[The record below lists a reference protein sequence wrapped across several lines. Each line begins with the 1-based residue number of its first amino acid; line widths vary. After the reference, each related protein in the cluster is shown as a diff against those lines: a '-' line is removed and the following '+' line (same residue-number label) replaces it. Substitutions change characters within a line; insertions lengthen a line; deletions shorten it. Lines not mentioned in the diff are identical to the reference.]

1 MQADVDYV
9 GGRLINDDDDDDN
22 DDDNDDDDDDGSD
35 DDDYNNNNNNNN
47 NDDDDDDVDS
57 EDGSYVED
65 GDNDG
70 DLDIFV
76 HFRSCPTEW

>member
-1 MQADVDYV
+1 MMMMMVV
-9 GGRLINDDDDDDN
+9 IMMMIIIILMMMI
-22 DDDNDDDDDDGSD
+22 
-35 DDDYNNNNNNNN
+35 
-47 NDDDDDDVDS
+47 DDDDVDS
-57 EDGSYVED
+57 EDGSYGDD